1 MVKGFD
7 DPKDMQQHGL
17 KVGGTTY
24 IVLRSTNQSIY
35 AKRVSIFKLII
46 LFCYWDT
53 KVLNNVM

>member
-24 IVLRSTNQSIY
+24 IVLRSTSQSIY
-35 AKRVSIFKLII
+35 AKRVSILTNYFI
-46 LFCYWDT
+46 
-53 KVLNNVM
+53 